1 MVAVRQKAMRE
12 LKLELDKLAAGV
24 ASIAGDDEA
33 LILGA
38 LGGLLG
44 GLLAY
49 LLLNGM
55 RSSTLNFQSFSQ
67 ITYAFTVTPRLMVT
81 GIVCG
86 LILTFIAGLLPSI
99 RAARTPITSGL
110 REL

>member
-1 MVAVRQKAMRE
+1 MGFGATPVIVSV
-12 LKLELDKLAAGV
+12 L
-24 ASIAGDDEA
+24 IEA

-81 GIVCG
+81 GIVYG